1 MSMRFSGRALYGTL
15 LSIVFC
21 VLTSTVAAQTP
32 APEQLAND
40 IQTLRTQIDELQR
53 YLYGGVPPE
62 ETQQYIVARKRQQQ
76 LIETQSEALQNLAQR
91 LEALEAINRD
101 LTNSAERL
109 NRQLLEQKEAQARIE
124 NDVVYRLQLLEGRTG
139 GEGISAL
146 RRELAVVNVQTVEQL
161 NLLRAK
167 QGLPP
172 LEPFTSGN
180 DDTPAAQAHA
190 GGEDAQAPA
199 PELDGA
205 VEELYTRGLRS
216 FRAGSHVL
224 ARDNFRE
231 LLDKYPE
238 DAAVPNAT
246 YWYGRTLLAGEAHRE
261 AARQFVTFLRI
272 DAISVYAPFAR
283 LYLGDS
289 LLALSSKKEAC
300 DIWLSIE
307 RNHPDAK
314 EAITMAADRA
324 KKNCS

>member
-1 MSMRFSGRALYGTL
+1 MDGWSPAPEPGNCDKILMSMRFSGRALFGTL

-21 VLTSTVAAQTP
+21 VLTSSAAAQTP
-32 APEQLAND
+32 APEQLASD

-62 ETQQYIVARKRQQQ
+62 ETQQYLVARKRQQQ

-91 LEALEAINRD
+91 LEALEALNRD

-109 NRQLLEQKEAQARIE
+109 NRQLLEQKESQARIE

-139 GEGISAL
+139 LQGIGAL

-172 LEPFTSGN
+172 LEPFTTGN
-180 DDTPAAQAHA
+180 FDTSAGQE
-190 GGEDAQAPA
+190 GGEDAQAPN

-205 VEELYTRGLRS
+205 AEELYTRGLRS

-224 ARDNFRE
+224 AKDNFRE
-231 LLDKYPE
+231 LLDKYPQ
-238 DAAVPNAT
+238 DAAVPNA
-246 YWYGRTLLAGEAHRE
+246 
-261 AARQFVTFLRI
+261 
-272 DAISVYAPFAR
+272 
-283 LYLGDS
+283 
-289 LLALSSKKEAC
+289 
-300 DIWLSIE
+300 
-307 RNHPDAK
+307 
-314 EAITMAADRA
+314 
-324 KKNCS
+324 